1 MESLIHEAFAA
12 IPKHGP
18 VVMFLAALLSSAGA
32 PIPTSAMMLASGAF
46 IAAGDMSL
54 LPVLLA
60 TLVGAMIGDQIGF
73 FAGRYG
79 GAPLWHRLRARP
91 RLAAPL
97 NRAAAEL
104 DRRAEIAVIL
114 SRFPLSAIGPAVN
127 LVAGSTGVR
136 WSRFTLGVAVGD
148 TVWVATYLVGGTF
161 FADRVKALGTTMTS
175 LLGAIAALAIAAALG
190 HLIWR
195 RRKG

>member
-1 MESLIHEAFAA
+1 MESLIHEAYAA
-12 IPKHGP
+12 IPRHGP

-46 IAAGDMSL
+46 VAAGDMSL

-60 TLVGAMIGDQIGF
+60 TLIGAMIGDQVGF

-79 GAPLWHRLRARP
+79 GRGLWQRLRARP

-97 NRAAAEL
+97 DRAAAEL

-114 SRFPLSAIGPAVN
+114 SRFPLSAIGPSVN

-148 TVWVATYLVGGTF
+148 TVWVMIYLVGGTF
-161 FADRVKALGTTMTS
+161 FADRVKALGTTVTS
-175 LLGAIAALAIAAALG
+175 VLGALAALALAAALG
-190 HLIWR
+190 HLLWR
-195 RRKG
+195 RRG